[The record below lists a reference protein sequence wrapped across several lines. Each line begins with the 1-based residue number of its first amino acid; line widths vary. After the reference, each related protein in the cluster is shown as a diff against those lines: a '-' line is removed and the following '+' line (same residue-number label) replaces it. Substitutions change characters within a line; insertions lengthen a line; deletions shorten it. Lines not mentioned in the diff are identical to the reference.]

1 MNIDYNL
8 LFNEHIT
15 EFCNKANQ
23 KISALF
29 RIRNSLD
36 SKHAAIL
43 CNSFIMSAFNYCP
56 LIWMFCTKSAAKRI
70 VSTHHRAIRAVNL
83 DFNTPGHELYKVH
96 NATPIHTRNLQLLLI
111 EVYKT
116 LHHLNPEFMWNLFSE
131 NLINYQLRRGKI
143 LKLPVMSA
151 RSGQNTFLFR
161 SVMAWNHLPSQIKGA
176 ESLANL
182 RNLLKSHNIYCQCTC
197 CR

>member
-1 MNIDYNL
+1 M
-8 LFNEHIT
+8 
-15 EFCNKANQ
+15 
-23 KISALF
+23 
-29 RIRNSLD
+29 
-36 SKHAAIL
+36 
-43 CNSFIMSAFNYCP
+43 
-56 LIWMFCTKSAAKRI
+56 
-70 VSTHHRAIRAVNL
+70 
-83 DFNTPGHELYKVH
+83 YKVH

-131 NLINYQLRRGKI
+131 NRINYQLRRGKI
-143 LKLPVMSA
+143 LKLPEMSA

-197 CR
+197 CRWFIIFITYLYYLLFIFIFFIFYLLIIIFETWSYFVSPWLK